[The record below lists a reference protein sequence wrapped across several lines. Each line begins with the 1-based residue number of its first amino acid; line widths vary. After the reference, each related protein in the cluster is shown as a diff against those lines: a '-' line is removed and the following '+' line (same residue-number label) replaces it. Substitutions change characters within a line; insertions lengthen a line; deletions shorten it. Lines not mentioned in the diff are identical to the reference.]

1 MKAEVTTSGMAW
13 QLSLRAYPN
22 MSAEKVHVIAA
33 GRDMVILDGPVCA
46 DNSYCGGISVV
57 NRVLRVG
64 LVKEIMKII
73 G

>member
-1 MKAEVTTSGMAW
+1 
-13 QLSLRAYPN
+13 